1 CSGTRSP
8 SSPPSRKDSAQ
19 LYACS
24 TTARAGKATT
34 RRIRCSRTS
43 THLHWRLRANG
54 RSIAHHPG
62 SRALAWLAADGRRF
76 ARVDRERR
84 GGVGRLARTS
94 TRDFGRRMARAGE
107 ARRASTDSIEVPGG
121 FGGGALLRLDRR
133 PSPSPRRRQLPTAL
147 HPATEA
153 KR

>member
-1 CSGTRSP
+1 MAVAFGSTVRLFPLRAPVRAPVRREHARANDRASP
-8 SSPPSRKDSAQ
+8 WI
-19 LYACS
+19 ACS
-24 TTARAGKATT
+24 SLVG
-34 RRIRCSRTS
+34 
-43 THLHWRLRANG
+43 
-54 RSIAHHPG
+54 
-62 SRALAWLAADGRRF
+62 ADGRRF
-76 ARVDRERR
+76 ARVDRGRR

-133 PSPSPRRRQLPTAL
+133 PSPAAGSRQPPTAL

-153 KR
+153 KRLVTAKR